1 MLTRMMAANGTPSA
15 ITATAM
21 PTATQI

>member
-1 MLTRMMAANGTPSA
+1 MLTRMMAANGTPTA
-15 ITATAM
+15 ITAAAM

>member
-1 MLTRMMAANGTPSA
+1 MLTRMMAANGTPTA